1 MFATIPNFCNMRG
14 PTLGVMLGKAFFQLS
29 LIPSPSLLII
39 FLILYVEDRSL
50 LSPST
55 FYVDVRDQ
63 TQVTGLMH
71 PHQQPPLLS
80 LETESYQVFLADFV
94 LLLRFRVQYTVSR
107 DSGFPFFS
115 PFGYKENCP
124 QVVSPLG
131 KLSKEI
137 YSTLSILKL
146 LRRD

>member
-1 MFATIPNFCNMRG
+1 MRG

-29 LIPSPSLLII
+29 LIPSPSLLIF
-39 FLILYVEDRSL
+39 FLILYVEDRRL

-107 DSGFPFFS
+107 DSGFPFFFFFPLFS
-115 PFGYKENCP
+115 YKENCS

-146 LRRD
+146 LK